1 MNTKNLAIF
10 LLLGVSLTLSGC
22 FKSPSEKAGEELA
35 EKMLESQLGGQV
47 EIDPEGGN
55 IKIENDEFKSEVSS
69 QGEVSLPKNFPA
81 ELIIA
86 DDAKINYASTAGNT
100 TSVTYYTDIDKNDL
114 LSKYIANLDA
124 QGWVKTFEMNDEQT
138 KMVNFEKI
146 GFTGSIIIGNNNDN
160 PEIIKKHLVA
170 ISLFDSNQ

>member
-55 IKIENDEFKSEVSS
+55 IKIETMNLKVKFPVKAKSAYRKT
-69 QGEVSLPKNFPA
+69 SLP
-81 ELIIA
+81 
-86 DDAKINYASTAGNT
+86 S
-100 TSVTYYTDIDKNDL
+100 
-114 LSKYIANLDA
+114 
-124 QGWVKTFEMNDEQT
+124 
-138 KMVNFEKI
+138 
-146 GFTGSIIIGNNNDN
+146 
-160 PEIIKKHLVA
+160 
-170 ISLFDSNQ
+170 